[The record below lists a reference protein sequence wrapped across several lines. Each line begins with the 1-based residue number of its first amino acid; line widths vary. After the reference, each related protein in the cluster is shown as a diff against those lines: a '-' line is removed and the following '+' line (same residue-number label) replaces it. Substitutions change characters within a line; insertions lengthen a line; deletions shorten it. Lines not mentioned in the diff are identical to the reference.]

1 MTNTSA
7 ETMDGTFTLYADNAA
22 GERDL
27 VFPFDLTLE
36 PGATSGPLSFSFPI
50 ALEQTF
56 FLVFEGQLG
65 NEKGAVV
72 GKIKKTKK
80 ARLVLVT
87 TGPIANAEWIISG
100 IAPITITMKY
110 KSVDHMD
117 IRTTALDILGR
128 VNVVSSSPDAA
139 GRGRVMLTG
148 TVPDFT
154 DVTVS
159 LKPPIPPQ
167 SAQTSVIMGVA
178 LNNGFLCISQISK
191 GGLRAGLFPNK
202 FSRGFKFAPCPE

>member
-1 MTNTSA
+1 MV
-7 ETMDGTFTLYADNAA
+7 L
-22 GERDL
+22 RH
-27 VFPFDLTLE
+27 
-36 PGATSGPLSFSFPI
+36 
-50 ALEQTF
+50 
-56 FLVFEGQLG
+56 FEKLNR

-117 IRTTALDILGR
+117 IRTTALDILGS
-128 VNVVSSSPDAA
+128 VNVASSSPDAA